1 MTKPTMHIL
10 VCGSFRASGAPQGV
24 CSKNGSQGLLA
35 YLEAEL
41 ADRGM
46 DGVSVT
52 ATGCL
57 HACDRG
63 PILVVYPDNLWYGGV
78 ESEEAIDVILDSLES
93 GNAAV
98 GYELR

>member
-1 MTKPTMHIL
+1 MTKPTRHIF

-24 CSKNGSQGLLA
+24 CSKKGSQDLLA
-35 YLEAEL
+35 YLENEL

-57 HACDRG
+57 KACDRG
-63 PILVVYPDNLWYGGV
+63 PILVVYPDQLWYGGV
-78 ESEEAIDVILDSLES
+78 ESEEAIDAILDSLES
-93 GNAAV
+93 GGAAA

>member
-1 MTKPTMHIL
+1 MTKPTKHIL

-24 CSKNGSQGLLA
+24 CAKKGSQGLLA
-35 YLEAEL
+35 YLESEL
-41 ADRGM
+41 SDRGL

-57 HACDRG
+57 KACDRG
-63 PILVVYPDNLWYGGV
+63 PILVVYPDNVWYGGI
-78 ESEEAIDVILDSLES
+78 ESEDAIDAVLDAIES
-93 GNAAV
+93 GSAAP